1 MNKSKRARWCN
12 PLEEGSTA
20 EEVGG
25 GGGGESRFW
34 VLLGK
39 GAAVGA
45 RGARARGRGLP
56 SMYIFIQP

>member
-25 GGGGESRFW
+25 GGVAILGTTGEGSGGW
-34 VLLGK
+34 
-39 GAAVGA
+39 
-45 RGARARGRGLP
+45 RARSARTGPGP
-56 SMYIFIQP
+56 P